1 MNSQALLFA
10 TGISLSVV
18 LLLTSSRVKAQSVA
32 DKIAPYVGG
41 YTQANFSWSTSLSRS
56 LRRLLTEKPE
66 SFWGSDAR
74 INVLLRKSGNE
85 MSLSQ
90 FRQNQLV
97 HAYSF
102 LLFALVWQMIKL
114 SQHQGLPPALAL
126 TLMSAAAIFG
136 GWFSKNALCAKAN
149 SRQHRIEQQLPTILD
164 LLAFAVSA
172 GEPITNAIKR
182 ITQTCTGELCVE
194 LELASRSVSL
204 GESFAV
210 AFENLAR
217 GVDSTSVTRAVRT
230 ITVAMDRGTPLATVL
245 RAQADDARAGQAR
258 TLFELAGKKETTMML
273 PVVFF
278 ILPTIVV
285 VALYPGLSALQL
297 M

>member
-1 MNSQALLFA
+1 MKMQVLLFA
-10 TGISLSVV
+10 TGISLSAV
-18 LLLTSSRVKAQSVA
+18 LLLTSSRVRTQSVA
-32 DKIAPYVGG
+32 DRIAPYVGG
-41 YTQANFSWSTSLSRS
+41 SIQANLPWSTILSQKI
-56 LRRLLTEKPE
+56 RRTLMDRPE
-66 SFWGSDAR
+66 SFWGSDTK
-74 INVLLRKSGNE
+74 IISLLRKSGNE
-85 MSLSQ
+85 ISLSQ

-97 HAYSF
+97 HAYAF
-102 LLFALVWQMIKL
+102 LLITLVWQTIKL

-126 TLMSAAAIFG
+126 ILIFGAAIFG
-136 GWFSKNALCAKAN
+136 GWFSKNLLGAKAN
-149 SRQHRIEQQLPTILD
+149 SRQLRVDQQLPTVLD

-182 ITQTCTGELCVE
+182 VTQTCTGELCIE
-194 LELASRSVSL
+194 LEQALRSVSL
-204 GESFAV
+204 GVPFAV
-210 AFENLAR
+210 AFDNLAR
-217 GVDSTSVTRAVRT
+217 GVDSISVSRAVRT
-230 ITVAMDRGTPLATVL
+230 IIMAMDRGTPLASVL

>member
-1 MNSQALLFA
+1 MNLPSLLFA
-10 TGISLSVV
+10 VGISLSVV
-18 LLLTSSRVKAQSVA
+18 LLLASSSVKARSVA
-32 DKIAPYVGG
+32 ERIAPYVGG
-41 YTQANFSWSTSLSRS
+41 SRQANVSWSSTLSRS
-56 LRRLLTEKPE
+56 LRRFLIDKPE

-85 MSLSQ
+85 ISLSQ

-97 HAYSF
+97 YAFSF
-102 LLFALVWQMIKL
+102 LLVALIWQTIKL
-114 SQHQGLPPALAL
+114 SQGQGLPPALAL
-126 TLMSAAAIFG
+126 TLMVAAVIFG

-149 SRQHRIEQQLPTILD
+149 SRQLRMEQQLPTILD

-182 ITQTCTGELCVE
+182 VTQTCTGELCVE
-194 LELASRSVSL
+194 LELALRSVSL
-204 GESFAV
+204 GESFAI

-217 GVDSTSVTRAVRT
+217 GLDSTSVSRAVRT
-230 ITVAMDRGTPLATVL
+230 IIMAMDRGTPLAGVL

-258 TLFELAGKKETTMML
+258 KLFELAGKKETTMML

-285 VALYPGLSALQL
+285 IALYPGLSALQL